1 MKPEEVKKISLGH
14 YPTPLERMERL
25 EKRLQKGPLYI
36 KREDLSE
43 MGLGGNKVRKLEYL
57 VQEAKEQGCS
67 VLLTYGG
74 PQTNHGRLTVAA
86 AVRMGMKAV
95 LILDGDR
102 PKRMSGNLILD
113 GLMGADLRF
122 VGEADLQGLS
132 IEEYRVRYAQKV
144 EAMTRAVI
152 QEYEDRGE
160 KVYVIPVGGS
170 NERGALGYIQMI
182 PELME
187 QMKNRGLDQATLV
200 CGAGSMGTFAGLW
213 LGAAYYQAPI
223 RVVGISINP
232 QTDFT
237 AEAVCEFIQRVSRMY
252 EMGVTCS
259 PGDLSI
265 YFYTKKTPYA
275 GAGYNVPDA
284 DTLSYIQMMAETEAI
299 FLDPCYTG
307 KVFHGYADLLRRGEI
322 PAEGA
327 ILLHTGG
334 IPGLWADEHVS
345 AMQEMLGGCQ
355 DTAMD
360 RLHRMLS
367 DMKKEQQELTA
378 QLEDMKEKQQDR
390 TYRFKEKMGQ
400 KLMNGQVYAKLRA
413 YGLMDEDKES

>member
-1 MKPEEVKKISLGH
+1 MKPEEVKKSSLGH

-86 AVRMGMKAV
+86 AVRMGMKAI

-122 VGEADLQGLS
+122 VGDADLEGLS

-187 QMKNRGLDQATLV
+187 QMKNMGLDQATLV

-213 LGAAYYQAPI
+213 LGVAYYQAPI

-232 QTDFT
+232 PPSNGTMS
-237 AEAVCEFIQRVSRMY
+237 VLIQIVGNAISFYPTGSCRMY
-252 EMGVTCS
+252 RKLRWKTGYKKHKCSGPRDTPYYFPSHCRTPFMIFYTCLIS
-259 PGDLSI
+259 VYHKESSLSSI
-265 YFYTKKTPYA
+265 YCK
-275 GAGYNVPDA
+275 
-284 DTLSYIQMMAETEAI
+284 
-299 FLDPCYTG
+299 
-307 KVFHGYADLLRRGEI
+307 
-322 PAEGA
+322 
-327 ILLHTGG
+327 
-334 IPGLWADEHVS
+334 
-345 AMQEMLGGCQ
+345 
-355 DTAMD
+355 
-360 RLHRMLS
+360 
-367 DMKKEQQELTA
+367 
-378 QLEDMKEKQQDR
+378 
-390 TYRFKEKMGQ
+390 
-400 KLMNGQVYAKLRA
+400 
-413 YGLMDEDKES
+413 